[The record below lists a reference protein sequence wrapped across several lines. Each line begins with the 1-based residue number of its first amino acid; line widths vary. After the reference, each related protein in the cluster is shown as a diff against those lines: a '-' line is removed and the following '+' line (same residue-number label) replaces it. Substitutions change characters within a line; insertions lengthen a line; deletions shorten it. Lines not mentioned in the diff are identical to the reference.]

1 MVELESPVHVHCDKE
16 TPVHVYVRKNGEKGT
31 RTKSAAKKTRDKSP
45 RKTSPSRKPWIPAPG
60 KTTLRDQRGAL
71 KVDMDVCVA
80 EKPQTMKK
88 SKKGTFQSRDDL
100 EKTVFGMDSR

>member
-60 KTTLRDQRGAL
+60 KTTLRYDSFL
-71 KVDMDVCVA
+71 PNVI
-80 EKPQTMKK
+80 
-88 SKKGTFQSRDDL
+88 TFLGR
-100 EKTVFGMDSR
+100 VW